1 MRLAWYMA
9 KLAKGGFSCSV
20 FAEMQQLVQKPHDEV
35 RDEKK

>member
-9 KLAKGGFSCSV
+9 KLAKGGFSRSV
-20 FAEMQQLVQKPHDEV
+20 FAQMKQLVQKPHAEV